1 MVAPHTTALAAAP
14 GFRDPVRDAQ
24 AVFRAAMDALARPG
38 APRPLFASVLPRPPE
53 PLTPELGA
61 IALALADHEAP
72 LWLDTSLAA
81 APTVAE
87 WLRFHTGAPIT
98 ADPGAAAFAL
108 VADPP
113 RCPPLAA
120 FAQGTPDYPDRS
132 ATLVLAVAELAA
144 GEGLALEGPGIRG
157 RARLAAAP
165 LPPDFRERLV
175 GNLAL
180 FPLGVDHLLAAPGA
194 VAGLPRSTR
203 VVAEG

>member
-1 MVAPHTTALAAAP
+1 MAPLNGAALAP

-24 AVFRAAMDALARPG
+24 AVFRAAMEALARPG
-38 APRPLFASVLPRPPE
+38 TIRALPADLPQPPA
-53 PLTPELGA
+53 PLTPGLGA

-72 LWLDTSLAA
+72 LWLDAPLAA
-81 APTVAE
+81 APAVAE
-87 WLRFHTGAPIT
+87 WLRFHSGAPVT
-98 ADPGAAAFAL
+98 ADPASAAFAL

-132 ATLVLAVAELAA
+132 ATLVLAVAALAT
-144 GEGLALEGPGIRG
+144 GSEGLPLEGPGIRG

-165 LPPDFRERLV
+165 LPPDFRERLERNRA
-175 GNLAL
+175 G
-180 FPLGVDHLLAAPGA
+180 FPLGVDHLLAAA
-194 VAGLPRSTR
+194 ASVAGLPRSAR